1 MRRVA
6 LALEAPDGEADPLE
20 DWHAGAL
27 HAAFAAHDVV
37 MVPLSLRDAR
47 FTPAGVALP
56 GFAGLPDAV
65 FVRAIA
71 VGSFEEVTRRLGILH
86 ALREAGVP
94 VWNDA
99 RAIECCVDKSATAC
113 RLAQAGI
120 PTPDTWTVEGL
131 AAARA
136 VLAEAGGEMVL
147 KPLFGAQGRG
157 LRRIATA
164 DDLPPED
171 TVAGVYH
178 LQRFVPPGPQG
189 YADERVLVCAGG
201 VVAAM
206 TRRSADWITNLRRGG
221 EPVALQPAGDAVAL
235 ALAATAAVG
244 AVYAGVDLIRT
255 PDGRAQVLEV
265 NSMPGWRGLQSVT
278 AWSIAGRL
286 AALLCA

>member
-6 LALEAPDGEADPLE
+6 LALEAPERETDLLA

-27 HAAFAAHDVV
+27 HAAFAAQGVAV
-37 MVPLSLRDAR
+37 VPLSLRDAR

-71 VGSFEEVTRRLGILH
+71 AGSFEEVTRRLGILH
-86 ALREAGVP
+86 ALREAGVT

-113 RLAQAGI
+113 RLVQAGI
-120 PTPDTWTVEGL
+120 ATPDTWTVEGL

-157 LRRIATA
+157 LRRITTPA
-164 DDLPPED
+164 DLPPEAE
-171 TVAGVYH
+171 VAGVYH
-178 LQRFVPPGPQG
+178 LQRFVPPGPG
-189 YADERVLVCAGG
+189 GFADERVLVCAGAPI
-201 VVAAM
+201 AAM

-221 EPVALQPAGDAVAL
+221 APVALQPAEDAVAL
-235 ALAATAAVG
+235 ARAP
-244 AVYAGVDLIRT
+244 AGGRRT
-255 PDGRAQVLEV
+255 PRR
-265 NSMPGWRGLQSVT
+265 RGGQGLCRPHHHR
-278 AWSIAGRL
+278 RL
-286 AALLCA
+286 